1 MPVSEFGRIGRDA
14 ELRFTQSGDPVCS
27 IPVAVDYGRKG
38 QDGKKPTQWYEVTL
52 WGKQAEGLAEYLT
65 KGKQVFFTGTDL
77 RVETFQ
83 KGDGTPGVKLVCR
96 CSEIK
101 FANDGQGQA
110 TQPQR
115 QRPQQQRQQPQ
126 RSQQAAPPDD
136 FDNQDIPFADPY
148 RGARS
153 LLI

>member
-1 MPVSEFGRIGRDA
+1 MPVSDFGRIGRDA
-14 ELRFTQSGDPVCS
+14 ELRYTQSGDPVCS

-38 QDGKKPTQWYEVTL
+38 QDGKKPTQWYELTL

-65 KGKQVFFTGTDL
+65 KGKQVFFTGADL
-77 RVETFQ
+77 HIETFD
-83 KGDGTPGVKLVCR
+83 KSDGTQGMKLVCR

-101 FANDGQGQA
+101 FASDGQGQA

-115 QRPQQQRQQPQ
+115 QQPQQQASRQTQ
-126 RSQQAAPPDD
+126 RSQQAAPPD
-136 FDNQDIPFADPY
+136 FDDDLPFANPY
-148 RGARS
+148 RGVRS

>member
-14 ELRFTQSGDPVCS
+14 ELRYTQSGDPVCS

-77 RVETFQ
+77 HIETFD
-83 KGDGTPGVKLVCR
+83 KSDGTQGMKLVCR

-101 FANDGQGQA
+101 FASDGQGQGQGQA
-110 TQPQR
+110 AQQPR
-115 QRPQQQRQQPQ
+115 QQTQQQRQQPQ
-126 RSQQAAPPDD
+126 RSQQAAPQDD
-136 FDNQDIPFADPY
+136 HTGFDDIIPF
-148 RGARS
+148 
-153 LLI
+153 